1 MEHKCRAAAG
11 DLTILLSGP
20 NLSRATQQI
29 TGKRP
34 VLALPRLPHLL
45 NGGTGRERPGESK
58 PGESKP
64 GWLQA
69 VAELA
74 AAGLSCLPAGGSITL

>member
-1 MEHKCRAAAG
+1 MEHKCRAAAAG

-45 NGGTGRERPGESK
+45 NCGTGRER

-74 AAGLSCLPAGGSITL
+74 ATGLSCLPAGGSITL